1 MTRSHFVQTL
11 IKYSKLYCK
20 YTKLAGFR
28 YFVESKTTWFDRTL
42 WFLMYAV
49 TVPAMVYM
57 VYNSYLE
64 FMENPLFTSVETEY
78 FPTHE
83 LNFPGIAI
91 CSVNR
96 ISRQSATKLA
106 NEISAANITDL
117 SLDEILGA
125 IFQLGDLYDSE
136 FMMQNTY
143 QIDQLLTIFYNGSY
157 SITELMKRVSPITR
171 TTNITLTQF
180 LFRYNSPPQT
190 FQLTPQCSSMLS
202 KCRFHDEERNCSEL
216 FAFRKT
222 QDGFCCTFNYATKGD
237 DTHFTSR
244 ENGTDHRLEPMKV
257 ENLTESGG
265 LSVLLESSLDDYF
278 YPIFP
283 SAEWKINLMIFRG
296 QVTIFNPH
304 DYPDMTSGGVIDFLV
319 SPRKHRSVE
328 LEAIV
333 FYSIR
338 NIIPYPLEKRDCV
351 FQDEM
356 TSFHMF
362 YTYSDCIV
370 DCKIED
376 IWNICR
382 CVPFFLPNRT
392 KWFSVIPHE
401 NLYNI
406 EDVKDILSCGKCYPE
421 CNAVNYNAKIS
432 IADLESNQHVA
443 ELLDNVDI
451 KNQSVLTIYFRKY
464 GTIRLRQDVI
474 YRWYELMGDASGIC
488 GIFVGFSLIAIVE
501 FAYFVGLFML
511 ELLKGPSSSDGDGK
525 RAESKQPPIQTI
537 YWVFFIGIF

>member
-1 MTRSHFVQTL
+1 MQHYYKDKPSRLKRKKSIKHAWMLSEQIAMSKSHFVQTL

-83 LNFPGIAI
+83 LNFPGKLNALL
-91 CSVNR
+91 R
-96 ISRQSATKLA
+96 SRLQKDNVT
-106 NEISAANITDL
+106 SAANITDL
-117 SLDEILGA
+117 SLDEILEA

-157 SITELMKRVSPITR
+157 SITELMKR
-171 TTNITLTQF
+171 
-180 LFRYNSPPQT
+180 
-190 FQLTPQCSSMLS
+190 LTPQCSSMLS

-222 QDGFCCTFNYATKGD
+222 QNGFCCTFNYATKGD
-237 DTHFTSR
+237 DTHFTNR
-244 ENGTDHRLEPMKV
+244 ENGTDHRLEPIKV

-265 LSVLLESSLDDYF
+265 LSVLLKSSLDDYF

-283 SAEWKINLMIFRG
+283 SAEWK
-296 QVTIFNPH
+296 VTIFNPH
-304 DYPDMTSGGVIDFLV
+304 DYPDMASGGVIDFLV

-333 FYSIR
+333 SYSIR
-338 NIIPYPLEKRDCV
+338 SIIPYPLEKRDCV

-421 CNAVNYNAKIS
+421 CNSVNYNAKIS

-443 ELLDNVDI
+443 ELL
-451 KNQSVLTIYFRKY
+451 
-464 GTIRLRQDVI
+464 
-474 YRWYELMGDASGIC
+474 
-488 GIFVGFSLIAIVE
+488 
-501 FAYFVGLFML
+501 
-511 ELLKGPSSSDGDGK
+511 
-525 RAESKQPPIQTI
+525 
-537 YWVFFIGIF
+537 